1 MSHFIFTETNT
12 HEIQT
17 LEYQHMTICSK
28 SVGWAL
34 LCMAGGIYFS
44 PAAAAATINKVEFL
58 KSAQADICTG
68 TVTDASGEPLIGA
81 SVVVKDTKVGAV
93 TDIDGQFS
101 MPEVRRGDVLV
112 ISYLGFEPT
121 EVTWN
126 GQPLN
131 IVMTSDAQSLD
142 ELVVVGY
149 GVQKKSSMT
158 AAVATVSQKEIQKQ
172 VTSNVATALQ
182 GRAPG
187 VEVLQNGGEAGG
199 DVSILVRGAGSFGST
214 EPLYIIDGAV
224 SNNGINSLNP
234 HDIASIEIL
243 KDGSAAAIYGSRAA
257 NGVVLVTT
265 KNGQSGRTTVEVNG
279 SWSYQTPSKKL
290 DFMNASQWR
299 QFANMVADNSSAYD
313 RATENVNPSNPDYSQ
328 DWQDLYYR
336 NAAMWN
342 LSAGVSGGGE
352 KSTFSSS
359 IGYTKQD
366 GIIIQSD
373 YEKYNARINGT
384 YKTGRFAIA
393 ESLSLAHT
401 SKRAAPTTRYIEIP
415 TIPVYDSQGRYL
427 STPKELGYST
437 TNSDITNPLA
447 EIYAKDNYTRKT
459 DITGSLGITVD
470 IWGGIKYKINLAGS
484 YLNTHGYTH
493 TPEYASYWTADGL
506 ADSRFSQPYTSLSES
521 RGESFNYT
529 IDNLLT
535 YNGTFGGHSFDAL
548 LGTSWMREYYRTMS
562 ISSGVNNLGSA
573 SVTTYNGEGI
583 IGSEEL
589 NSALLS
595 FFARI
600 NYNYLNRY
608 LLSLSIR
615 SDESS
620 KFAKGHRT
628 GYFPSVS
635 AGWNVHEEPF
645 FHVSWISKLKLR
657 GSYGEMGANFIDP
670 YSFISL
676 AYGPVPAI
684 LGDKRQY
691 GYVTRLA
698 QTDLTWEKAISSNF
712 GIELGLFD
720 NALTFTAEYFYRR
733 NNDLLAPLEA
743 LPSSGQT
750 VVINNGT
757 STYYNTASV
766 ENKGF
771 EFTLGYRNDWH
782 DWHLD
787 VQGNI
792 SFLRNKVLKLGE
804 GVQPIR
810 GDLMSTK
817 FNDRPTITKVGL
829 PIGSFWGYKIAGV
842 DDNGNFLFENS
853 AGKAIAAKDATEDDK
868 RVIGNPTPDFT
879 YGMNINLGYKNWD
892 LTAFFQGS
900 QGNDI
905 FAAAKY
911 MYYFCYDNNCLADA
925 LNSWTA
931 DAKSTRLPIAK
942 TDNYGG
948 VNSLPSSFY
957 VEDGSYLRL
966 KNLQLGYTFDQKQLK
981 GIAFVQSA
989 RVYVGVQNLFT
1000 ITNYSLYDP
1009 EVSSNTL
1016 FNRGVDGLD
1025 KVSPTINSRTYNIG
1039 FNVTF

>member
-1 MSHFIFTETNT
+1 M
-12 HEIQT
+12 
-17 LEYQHMTICSK
+17 
-28 SVGWAL
+28 
-34 LCMAGGIYFS
+34 
-44 PAAAAATINKVEFL
+44 
-58 KSAQADICTG
+58 QADRTATCTG
-68 TVTDASGEPLIGA
+68 VVKDPSGEVLIGA
-81 SVVVKDTKVGAV
+81 TITVKGTKKAAV
-93 TDIDGQFS
+93 TDIDGKFS
-101 MPEVRRGDVLV
+101 LSGINKGDVLV
-112 ISYLGFEPT
+112 VSYLGFDPT
-121 EVTWN
+121 EVKWN

-131 IVMTSDAQSLD
+131 ITLKSDAQD
-142 ELVVVGY
+142 IEEVVVVGY

-158 AAVATVSQKEIQKQ
+158 AAVATVSQKELQKQ

-187 VEVLQNGGEAGG
+187 VEVLQNGAEAGG

-214 EPLYIIDGAV
+214 EPLYIVDGAV

-234 HDIASIEIL
+234 NDIASIEIL

-299 QFANMVADNSSAYD
+299 SFANMVADNSSAYD
-313 RATENVNPSNPDYSQ
+313 RAAENVNPSNPDYSQ
-328 DWQDLYYR
+328 DWQDIYYR
-336 NAAMWN
+336 NASMWN
-342 LSAGVSGGGE
+342 LSAGISGGGE
-352 KSTFSSS
+352 HSTFSTS
-359 IGYTKQD
+359 IGYTKQE
-366 GIIIQSD
+366 GIVIQSD

-384 YKTGRFAIA
+384 YKKGRFSIN

-401 SKRAAPTTRYIEIP
+401 NKKAMPTVRYIEIP
-415 TIPVYDSQGRYL
+415 TVPVYDAYGRYI

-447 EIYAKDNYTRKT
+447 EMYAKNSYTKKT
-459 DITGSLGITVD
+459 DITGSLGVTVD
-470 IWGGIKYKINLAGS
+470 IWNGIKYKLNLAGS

-493 TPEYASYWTADGL
+493 IPQYASYWSEDGS

-521 RGESFNYT
+521 RGENFNYT

-535 YNGTFGGHSFDAL
+535 YNGSFGGHNFDVL
-548 LGTSWMREYYRTMS
+548 LGTSWMREFYRTMS
-562 ISSGVNNLGSA
+562 ISSGVNDLGA
-573 SVTTYNGEGI
+573 PSVTTYNGDGTV
-583 IGSEEL
+583 GSEEL

-595 FFARI
+595 FFARL

-608 LLSLSIR
+608 LLSVSIR

-620 KFAKGHRT
+620 KFAKGHRV

-635 AGWNVHEEPF
+635 VGWNMHEEPF
-645 FHVSWISKLKLR
+645 FKIPWISKLKLR

-676 AYGPVPAI
+676 AYGPVATI

-698 QTDLTWEKAISSNF
+698 QSDLTWEKAISSNF
-712 GIELGLFD
+712 GIELGFLN

-733 NNDLLAPLEA
+733 NNDLLAPLES

-750 VVINNGT
+750 IVINKGT

-766 ENKGF
+766 ANKGF
-771 EFTLGYRNDWH
+771 EFTIGYRKNWNDWS
-782 DWHLD
+782 LD

-792 SFLRNKVLKLGE
+792 SFLRNNVVKLGE

-810 GDLMSTK
+810 GSLMSSK
-817 FNDRPTITKVGL
+817 FNDRPTITKEGL
-829 PIGSFWGYKIAGV
+829 PIGSFWGYQVVGV
-842 DDNGNFLFENS
+842 DDNGDFLFES
-853 AGKAIAAKDATEDDK
+853 ADGKAIAAKDATEDDK

-879 YGMNINLGYKNWD
+879 YGLNINVGYKNWD

-911 MYYFCYDNNCLADA
+911 MYYFCYDNNCLTDA
-925 LNSWTA
+925 LNSWTTENR
-931 DAKSTRLPIAK
+931 SNRLPIAK

-948 VNSLPSSFY
+948 VNSLPSTFY
-957 VEDGSYLRL
+957 IEDGSYLRL
-966 KNLQLGYTFDQKQLK
+966 KNLQIGYTFDQKLLK
-981 GIAFVQSA
+981 KVGFIQSA
-989 RVYVGVQNLFT
+989 RIYAGVQNLFT

-1016 FNRGVDGLD
+1016 FDRGVDGLEAI
-1025 KVSPTINSRTYNIG
+1025 SPSINSRTYNIG
-1039 FNVTF
+1039 FNITF

>member
-1 MSHFIFTETNT
+1 MATN
-12 HEIQT
+12 
-17 LEYQHMTICSK
+17 
-28 SVGWAL
+28 
-34 LCMAGGIYFS
+34 
-44 PAAAAATINKVEFL
+44 L
-58 KSAQADICTG
+58 KSISLVLLSIGGGVGFCPNPATAGTATNQAISMQAEHTAACTG
-68 TVTDASGEPLIGA
+68 VVKDPSGEALIGA
-81 SVVVKDTKVGAV
+81 SITVKGTKNATV
-93 TDIDGQFS
+93 TDIDGKFTLS
-101 MPEVRRGDVLV
+101 GINKGDVLV
-112 ISYLGFEPT
+112 ITYLGFDPT
-121 EVTWN
+121 EVKWN

-131 IVMTSDAQSLD
+131 ITLKSDAQDL
-142 ELVVVGY
+142 EEVVVVGY

-158 AAVATVSQKEIQKQ
+158 AAVATVSQKELQKQ

-187 VEVLQNGGEAGG
+187 VEVLQNGAEAGG

-214 EPLYIIDGAV
+214 EPLYIVDGAV

-234 HDIASIEIL
+234 NDIASIEIL

-299 QFANMVADNSSAYD
+299 SFANMVADNSSAYD
-313 RATENVNPSNPDYSQ
+313 RAAENVNPSNPDYSQ
-328 DWQDLYYR
+328 DWQDIYYR
-336 NAAMWN
+336 NASMWN
-342 LSAGVSGGGE
+342 LSAGISGGGE
-352 KSTFSSS
+352 HSTFSTS
-359 IGYTKQD
+359 IGYTKQE
-366 GIIIQSD
+366 GIVIQSD

-384 YKTGRFAIA
+384 YKKGRFSIN

-401 SKRAAPTTRYIEIP
+401 NKKAMPTVRYIEIP
-415 TIPVYDSQGRYL
+415 TIPVYDAYGRYI

-447 EIYAKDNYTRKT
+447 EMYAKNSYTKKT
-459 DITGSLGITVD
+459 DITGSLGVTVD
-470 IWGGIKYKINLAGS
+470 IWNGIKYKLNLAGS

-493 TPEYASYWTADGL
+493 IPQYASYWSEDGS

-521 RGESFNYT
+521 RGENFNYT

-535 YNGTFGGHSFDAL
+535 YNGSFGGHNFDVL
-548 LGTSWMREYYRTMS
+548 LGTSWMREFYRTMS
-562 ISSGVNNLGSA
+562 ISSGVNDLGA
-573 SVTTYNGEGI
+573 PSVTTYNGDGTV
-583 IGSEEL
+583 GSEEL

-595 FFARI
+595 FFARL

-608 LLSLSIR
+608 LLSVSIR

-620 KFAKGHRT
+620 KFAKGHRV

-635 AGWNVHEEPF
+635 AGWNVHEESF
-645 FHVSWISKLKLR
+645 FKIPWISKLKLR

-676 AYGPVPAI
+676 AYGPVATI

-698 QTDLTWEKAISSNF
+698 QNDLTWEKAISSNF
-712 GIELGLFD
+712 GIELGFLN

-733 NNDLLAPLEA
+733 NNDLLAPLES

-750 VVINNGT
+750 IVINKGT

-766 ENKGF
+766 ANKGF
-771 EFTLGYRNDWH
+771 EFTIGYRKNWNDWS
-782 DWHLD
+782 LD

-792 SFLRNKVLKLGE
+792 SFLRNNVVKLGE

-810 GDLMSTK
+810 GSLMSSK
-817 FNDRPTITKVGL
+817 FNDRPTITKEGL
-829 PIGSFWGYKIAGV
+829 PIGSFWGYQVVGV
-842 DDNGNFLFENS
+842 DDNGDFLFES
-853 AGKAIAAKDATEDDK
+853 ADGKAIAAKDATEDDK

-879 YGMNINLGYKNWD
+879 YGLNINVGYKNWD

-911 MYYFCYDNNCLADA
+911 MYYFCYDNNCLTDA
-925 LNSWTA
+925 LNSWTTENR
-931 DAKSTRLPIAK
+931 SNRLPIAK

-948 VNSLPSSFY
+948 VNSLPSTFY
-957 VEDGSYLRL
+957 IEDGSYLRL
-966 KNLQLGYTFDQKQLK
+966 KNLQIGYTFDQKLLK
-981 GIAFVQSA
+981 KVGFIQSA
-989 RVYVGVQNLFT
+989 RIYAGIQNLFT

-1016 FNRGVDGLD
+1016 FDRGVDGLEAI
-1025 KVSPTINSRTYNIG
+1025 SPSINSRTYNIG
-1039 FNVTF
+1039 FNITF

>member
-1 MSHFIFTETNT
+1 MAANLKISLVLLSMGVFVLASATARTAANT
-12 HEIQT
+12 AVCMQVEQT
-17 LEYQHMTICSK
+17 A
-28 SVGWAL
+28 V
-34 LCMAGGIYFS
+34 
-44 PAAAAATINKVEFL
+44 
-58 KSAQADICTG
+58 CTG
-68 TVTDASGEPLIGA
+68 TVKEQSGEPLIGA
-81 SVVVKDTKVGAV
+81 SIMVKGTRNGTV
-93 TDIDGQFS
+93 TDLDGNFS
-101 MPEVRRGDVLV
+101 LSGVHKGDVLV
-112 ISYLGFEPT
+112 ITYLGFEPV
-121 EVTWN
+121 EMRWN

-131 IVMTSDAQSLD
+131 VTMKSDTQSLD

-234 HDIASIEIL
+234 NDIASIEIL

-265 KNGQSGRTTVEVNG
+265 KNGQSGRTMVELNG

-299 QFANMVADNSSAYD
+299 GFANMVADNSSAYD
-313 RATENVNPSNPDYSQ
+313 RAAENVNPTNPDYSQ
-328 DWQDLYYR
+328 DWQDIYYR
-336 NAAMWN
+336 NALMWN
-342 LSAGVSGGGE
+342 LSAAVSGGGE
-352 KSTFSSS
+352 HSTFSTSV
-359 IGYTKQD
+359 GYTKQA
-366 GIIIQSD
+366 GIVIQSD
-373 YEKYNARINGT
+373 YEKYNARVNGT
-384 YKTGRFAIA
+384 YKKGRFTIN

-401 SKRAAPTTRYIEIP
+401 SKRGMPTTRYIEIP
-415 TIPVYDSQGRYL
+415 TIPVYDAYGRYV

-447 EIYAKDNYTRKT
+447 GFYAKDSYTKKT
-459 DITGSLGITVD
+459 DITGSIGITVD
-470 IWGGIKYKINLAGS
+470 IWNGIKYKLNLAGS
-484 YLNTHGYTH
+484 YLNTHGYTQVSQ
-493 TPEYASYWTADGL
+493 YASYWNADGS
-506 ADSRFSQPYTSLSES
+506 ADSRFSQPYTSLDES
-521 RGESFNYT
+521 RGENFNYT

-535 YNGTFGGHSFDAL
+535 YNGSFDGHNFDVL

-562 ISSGVNNLGSA
+562 ISSGVNDLGA
-573 SVTTYNGEGI
+573 PSVTTYNGEGT
-583 IGSEEL
+583 IGSNEL

-595 FFARI
+595 FFARL

-608 LLSLSIR
+608 LLSVSIR

-628 GYFPSVS
+628 GYFPSFS
-635 AGWNVHEEPF
+635 AGWNVHEESF
-645 FHVSWISKLKLR
+645 FRVPWISKLKLR

-676 AYGPVPAI
+676 AYGPVPTI
-684 LGDKRQY
+684 LGDKRQF

-698 QTDLTWEKAISSNF
+698 QSDLTWEKAISSNF
-712 GIELGLFD
+712 GIELGFLD

-733 NNDLLAPLEA
+733 NNDLLAPLES

-750 VVINNGT
+750 IVINKGT

-766 ENKGF
+766 ENKGL
-771 EFTLGYRNDWH
+771 EFTLGYRRNWKDWS
-782 DWHLD
+782 LD

-792 SFLRNKVLKLGE
+792 SFIRNKVVKLGE

-810 GDLMSTK
+810 GELMSGK
-817 FNDRPTITKVGL
+817 FNDRPTITKEGL
-829 PIGSFWGYKIAGV
+829 PIGSFWGYKVVGV
-842 DDNGNFLFENS
+842 DDNGNFLFES
-853 AGKAIAAKDATEDDK
+853 ADGKAVAAKDVTENDK

-879 YGMNINLGYKNWD
+879 YGLNINVGYKNWD
-892 LTAFFQGS
+892 LAGFFQGS

-911 MYYFCYDNNCLADA
+911 MYYFCYDNNCLTDA

-931 DAKSTRLPIAK
+931 DNPSNRLPIAK

-948 VNSLPSSFY
+948 VNSLPSTFY

-966 KNLQLGYTFDQKQLK
+966 KNLQIGYTFDKKMLK
-981 GIAFVQSA
+981 KVGFIQSA
-989 RVYVGVQNLFT
+989 RIYAGVQNLFT

-1016 FNRGVDGLD
+1016 FNRGVDGLGEI
-1025 KVSPTINSRTYNIG
+1025 SPSINSRTYNLG
-1039 FNVTF
+1039 FNITF

>member
-1 MSHFIFTETNT
+1 M
-12 HEIQT
+12 
-17 LEYQHMTICSK
+17 
-28 SVGWAL
+28 
-34 LCMAGGIYFS
+34 
-44 PAAAAATINKVEFL
+44 
-58 KSAQADICTG
+58 QADRTATCTG
-68 TVTDASGEPLIGA
+68 VVKDPSGEVLIGA
-81 SVVVKDTKVGAV
+81 TITVKGSKNATV
-93 TDIDGQFS
+93 TDIDGKFS
-101 MPEVRRGDVLV
+101 LSGINKGDVLV
-112 ISYLGFEPT
+112 VSYLGFDPT
-121 EVTWN
+121 EVKWN

-131 IVMTSDAQSLD
+131 ITLKSDAQD
-142 ELVVVGY
+142 IEEVVVVGY

-158 AAVATVSQKEIQKQ
+158 AAVATVSQKELQKQ

-187 VEVLQNGGEAGG
+187 VEVLQNGAEAGG

-214 EPLYIIDGAV
+214 EPLYIVDGAV

-234 HDIASIEIL
+234 NDIASIEIL

-299 QFANMVADNSSAYD
+299 NFANMVADNSSAYD
-313 RATENVNPSNPDYSQ
+313 RAAENVTPSNPDYSQ
-328 DWQDLYYR
+328 DWQDIYYR
-336 NAAMWN
+336 NASMWN
-342 LSAGVSGGGE
+342 LSAGISGGGE
-352 KSTFSSS
+352 HSTFSTS
-359 IGYTKQD
+359 IGYTKQE
-366 GIIIQSD
+366 GIVIQSD

-384 YKTGRFAIA
+384 YKKGRFSIN

-401 SKRAAPTTRYIEIP
+401 NKKAMPTVRYIEIP
-415 TIPVYDSQGRYL
+415 TIPVYDAYGRYI
-427 STPKELGYST
+427 STPKELGYSS

-447 EIYAKDNYTRKT
+447 EMYAKNSYTKKT
-459 DITGSLGITVD
+459 DITGSLGVTVD
-470 IWGGIKYKINLAGS
+470 IWNGIKYKLNLAGS

-493 TPEYASYWTADGL
+493 IPQYASYWSEDGS

-521 RGESFNYT
+521 RGENFNYT

-535 YNGTFGGHSFDAL
+535 YNGSFGGHNFDVL
-548 LGTSWMREYYRTMS
+548 LGTSWMREFYRTMS
-562 ISSGVNNLGSA
+562 ISSGVNDLGA
-573 SVTTYNGEGI
+573 PSVTTYNGDGTV
-583 IGSEEL
+583 GSEEL

-595 FFARI
+595 FFARL

-608 LLSLSIR
+608 LLSVSIR

-620 KFAKGHRT
+620 KFAKGHRV

-635 AGWNVHEEPF
+635 AGWNVHEESF
-645 FHVSWISKLKLR
+645 FKIPWISKLKLR

-676 AYGPVPAI
+676 AYGPVATI

-698 QTDLTWEKAISSNF
+698 QSDLTWEKAISSNF
-712 GIELGLFD
+712 GIELGFLN

-733 NNDLLAPLEA
+733 NNDLLAPLES

-750 VVINNGT
+750 IVINKGT

-766 ENKGF
+766 ANKGF
-771 EFTLGYRNDWH
+771 EFTIGYRKNWNDWS
-782 DWHLD
+782 LD

-792 SFLRNKVLKLGE
+792 SFLRNNVVKLGE

-810 GDLMSTK
+810 GSLMSSK
-817 FNDRPTITKVGL
+817 FNDRPTITKEGL
-829 PIGSFWGYKIAGV
+829 PIGSFWGYQVVGV
-842 DDNGNFLFENS
+842 DDNGDFLFES
-853 AGKAIAAKDATEDDK
+853 ADGKAIAAKDATEDDK

-879 YGMNINLGYKNWD
+879 YGLNINVGYKNWD

-911 MYYFCYDNNCLADA
+911 MYYFCYDNNCLTDA
-925 LNSWTA
+925 LNSWTTENR
-931 DAKSTRLPIAK
+931 SNRLPIAK

-948 VNSLPSSFY
+948 VNSLPSTFY
-957 VEDGSYLRL
+957 IEDGSYLRL
-966 KNLQLGYTFDQKQLK
+966 KNLQIGYTFDQKLLK
-981 GIAFVQSA
+981 KVGFIQSA
-989 RVYVGVQNLFT
+989 RIYAGVQNLFT

-1016 FNRGVDGLD
+1016 FDRGVDGLEAI
-1025 KVSPTINSRTYNIG
+1025 SPSINSRTYNIG
-1039 FNVTF
+1039 FNITF

>member
-1 MSHFIFTETNT
+1 MATN
-12 HEIQT
+12 
-17 LEYQHMTICSK
+17 
-28 SVGWAL
+28 
-34 LCMAGGIYFS
+34 
-44 PAAAAATINKVEFL
+44 L
-58 KSAQADICTG
+58 KSISLVLLSIGGGSLYANSATAGTATNQAISMQADRTATCTG
-68 TVTDASGEPLIGA
+68 VVKDPSGEVLIGA
-81 SVVVKDTKVGAV
+81 TITVKGSKNATV
-93 TDIDGQFS
+93 TDIDGKFS
-101 MPEVRRGDVLV
+101 LSGINKGDVLV
-112 ISYLGFEPT
+112 VSYLGFDPT
-121 EVTWN
+121 EVKWN

-131 IVMTSDAQSLD
+131 ITLKSDAQD
-142 ELVVVGY
+142 IEEVVVVGY

-158 AAVATVSQKEIQKQ
+158 AAVATVSQKELQKQ

-187 VEVLQNGGEAGG
+187 VEVLQNGAEAGG

-214 EPLYIIDGAV
+214 EPLYIVDGAV

-234 HDIASIEIL
+234 NDIASIEIL

-299 QFANMVADNSSAYD
+299 NFANMVADNSSAYD
-313 RATENVNPSNPDYSQ
+313 RAAENVTPSNPDYSQ
-328 DWQDLYYR
+328 DWQDIYYR
-336 NAAMWN
+336 NASMWN
-342 LSAGVSGGGE
+342 LSAGISGGGE
-352 KSTFSSS
+352 HSTFSTS
-359 IGYTKQD
+359 IGYTKQE
-366 GIIIQSD
+366 GIVIQSD

-384 YKTGRFAIA
+384 YKKGRFSIN

-401 SKRAAPTTRYIEIP
+401 NKKAMPTVRYIEIP
-415 TIPVYDSQGRYL
+415 TIPVYDAYGRYI
-427 STPKELGYST
+427 STPKELGYSS

-447 EIYAKDNYTRKT
+447 EMYAKNSYTKKT
-459 DITGSLGITVD
+459 DITGSLGVTVD
-470 IWGGIKYKINLAGS
+470 IWNGIKYKLNLAGS

-493 TPEYASYWTADGL
+493 IPQYASYWSEDGS

-521 RGESFNYT
+521 RGENFNYT

-535 YNGTFGGHSFDAL
+535 YNGSFGGHNFDVL
-548 LGTSWMREYYRTMS
+548 LGTSWMREFYRTMS
-562 ISSGVNNLGSA
+562 ISSGVNDLGA
-573 SVTTYNGEGI
+573 PSVTTYNGDGTV
-583 IGSEEL
+583 GSEEL

-595 FFARI
+595 FFARL
-600 NYNYLNRY
+600 NYNYLNHY
-608 LLSLSIR
+608 LLSVSIR

-620 KFAKGHRT
+620 KFAKGHRV

-635 AGWNVHEEPF
+635 AGWNVHEESF
-645 FHVSWISKLKLR
+645 FKIPWISKLKLR

-676 AYGPVPAI
+676 AYGPVATI

-698 QTDLTWEKAISSNF
+698 QSDLTWEKAISSNF
-712 GIELGLFD
+712 GIELGFLN

-733 NNDLLAPLEA
+733 NNDLLAPLES

-750 VVINNGT
+750 IVINKGT

-766 ENKGF
+766 ANKGF
-771 EFTLGYRNDWH
+771 EFTIGYRKNWNDWS
-782 DWHLD
+782 LD

-792 SFLRNKVLKLGE
+792 SFLRNNVVKLGE

-810 GDLMSTK
+810 GSLMSSK
-817 FNDRPTITKVGL
+817 FNDRPTITKEGL
-829 PIGSFWGYKIAGV
+829 PIGSFWGYQVVGV
-842 DDNGNFLFENS
+842 DDNGDFLFES
-853 AGKAIAAKDATEDDK
+853 ADGKAIAAKDATEDDK

-879 YGMNINLGYKNWD
+879 YGLNINVGYKNWD

-911 MYYFCYDNNCLADA
+911 MYYFCYDNNCLTDA
-925 LNSWTA
+925 LNSWTTENR
-931 DAKSTRLPIAK
+931 SNRLPIAK

-948 VNSLPSSFY
+948 VNSLPSTFY
-957 VEDGSYLRL
+957 IEDGSYLRL
-966 KNLQLGYTFDQKQLK
+966 KNLQIGYTFDQKLLK
-981 GIAFVQSA
+981 KVGFIQSA
-989 RVYVGVQNLFT
+989 RIYAGVQNLFT

-1016 FNRGVDGLD
+1016 FDRGVDGLEAI
-1025 KVSPTINSRTYNIG
+1025 SPSINSRTYNIG
-1039 FNVTF
+1039 FNITF

>member
-1 MSHFIFTETNT
+1 M
-12 HEIQT
+12 
-17 LEYQHMTICSK
+17 
-28 SVGWAL
+28 
-34 LCMAGGIYFS
+34 
-44 PAAAAATINKVEFL
+44 
-58 KSAQADICTG
+58 QADRTATCTG
-68 TVTDASGEPLIGA
+68 VVKDPSGEVLIGA
-81 SVVVKDTKVGAV
+81 TITVKGTKNAAV
-93 TDIDGQFS
+93 TDIDGKFS
-101 MPEVRRGDVLV
+101 LSGINKGDVLV
-112 ISYLGFEPT
+112 VSYLGFDPT
-121 EVTWN
+121 EVKWN

-131 IVMTSDAQSLD
+131 ITLKSDAQD
-142 ELVVVGY
+142 IEEVVVVGY

-158 AAVATVSQKEIQKQ
+158 AAVATVSQKELQKQ

-187 VEVLQNGGEAGG
+187 VEVLQNGAEAGG

-214 EPLYIIDGAV
+214 EPLYIVDGAV

-234 HDIASIEIL
+234 NDIASIEIL

-299 QFANMVADNSSAYD
+299 SFANMVADNSSAYD
-313 RATENVNPSNPDYSQ
+313 RAAENVNPSNPDYSQ
-328 DWQDLYYR
+328 DWQDIYYR
-336 NAAMWN
+336 NASMWN
-342 LSAGVSGGGE
+342 LSAGISGGGE
-352 KSTFSSS
+352 HSTFSTS
-359 IGYTKQD
+359 IGYAKQE
-366 GIIIQSD
+366 GIVIQSD

-384 YKTGRFAIA
+384 YKKGRFSIN

-401 SKRAAPTTRYIEIP
+401 NKKAMPTVRYIEIP
-415 TIPVYDSQGRYL
+415 TVPVYDAYGRYI

-447 EIYAKDNYTRKT
+447 EMYAKNSYTKKT
-459 DITGSLGITVD
+459 DITGSLGVTVD
-470 IWGGIKYKINLAGS
+470 IWNGIKYKLNLAGS

-493 TPEYASYWTADGL
+493 IPQYASYWSEDGS

-521 RGESFNYT
+521 RGENFNYT

-535 YNGTFGGHSFDAL
+535 YNGSFGGHNFDVL
-548 LGTSWMREYYRTMS
+548 LGTSWMREFYRTMS
-562 ISSGVNNLGSA
+562 ISSGVNDLGA
-573 SVTTYNGEGI
+573 PSVTTYNGDGTV
-583 IGSEEL
+583 GSEEL

-595 FFARI
+595 FFARL

-608 LLSLSIR
+608 LLSVSIR

-620 KFAKGHRT
+620 KFAKGHRV

-635 AGWNVHEEPF
+635 AGWNMHEEPF
-645 FHVSWISKLKLR
+645 FKIPWISKLKLR

-676 AYGPVPAI
+676 AYGPVATI

-698 QTDLTWEKAISSNF
+698 QSDLTWEKAISSNF
-712 GIELGLFD
+712 GIELGFLN

-733 NNDLLAPLEA
+733 NNDLLAPLES

-750 VVINNGT
+750 IVINKGT

-766 ENKGF
+766 ANKGF
-771 EFTLGYRNDWH
+771 EFTIGYRKNWNDWS
-782 DWHLD
+782 LD

-792 SFLRNKVLKLGE
+792 SFLRNNVVKLGE

-810 GDLMSTK
+810 GSLMSSK
-817 FNDRPTITKVGL
+817 FNDRPTITKEGL
-829 PIGSFWGYKIAGV
+829 PIGSFWGYQVVGV
-842 DDNGNFLFENS
+842 DDNGDFLFES
-853 AGKAIAAKDATEDDK
+853 ADGKAIAAKDATEDDK

-879 YGMNINLGYKNWD
+879 YGLNINVGYKNWD

-911 MYYFCYDNNCLADA
+911 MYYFCYDNNCLTDA
-925 LNSWTA
+925 LNSWTTENR
-931 DAKSTRLPIAK
+931 SNRLPIAK

-948 VNSLPSSFY
+948 VNSLPSTFY
-957 VEDGSYLRL
+957 IEDGSYLRL
-966 KNLQLGYTFDQKQLK
+966 KNLQIGYTFDQKLLK
-981 GIAFVQSA
+981 KVGFIQSA
-989 RVYVGVQNLFT
+989 RIYAGVQNLFT

-1016 FNRGVDGLD
+1016 FDRGVDGLEAI
-1025 KVSPTINSRTYNIG
+1025 SPSINSRTYNIG
-1039 FNVTF
+1039 FNITF

>member
-1 MSHFIFTETNT
+1 MQAEHT
-12 HEIQT
+12 
-17 LEYQHMTICSK
+17 
-28 SVGWAL
+28 
-34 LCMAGGIYFS
+34 
-44 PAAAAATINKVEFL
+44 AA
-58 KSAQADICTG
+58 CTG
-68 TVTDASGEPLIGA
+68 VVKDPSGEALIGA
-81 SVVVKDTKVGAV
+81 SITVKGTKNATV
-93 TDIDGQFS
+93 TDIDGKFTLS
-101 MPEVRRGDVLV
+101 GINKGDVLV
-112 ISYLGFEPT
+112 ITYLGFDPT
-121 EVTWN
+121 EVKWN

-131 IVMTSDAQSLD
+131 ITLKSDAQDL
-142 ELVVVGY
+142 EEVVVVGY

-158 AAVATVSQKEIQKQ
+158 AAVATVSQKELQKQ

-187 VEVLQNGGEAGG
+187 VEVLQNGAEAGG

-214 EPLYIIDGAV
+214 EPLYIVDGAV

-234 HDIASIEIL
+234 NDIASIEIL
-243 KDGSAAAIYGSRAA
+243 KDGSAAAIYGSCAA

-299 QFANMVADNSSAYD
+299 SFANMVADNSSAYD
-313 RATENVNPSNPDYSQ
+313 RAAENVNPSNPDYSQ
-328 DWQDLYYR
+328 DWQDIYYR
-336 NAAMWN
+336 NASMWN
-342 LSAGVSGGGE
+342 LSAGISGGGE
-352 KSTFSSS
+352 HSTFSTS
-359 IGYTKQD
+359 IGYTKQE
-366 GIIIQSD
+366 GIVIQSD

-384 YKTGRFAIA
+384 YKKGRFSIN

-401 SKRAAPTTRYIEIP
+401 NKKAMPTVRYIEIP
-415 TIPVYDSQGRYL
+415 TIPVYDAYGRYI

-447 EIYAKDNYTRKT
+447 EMYAKNSYTKKT
-459 DITGSLGITVD
+459 DITGSLGVTVD
-470 IWGGIKYKINLAGS
+470 IWNGIKYKLNLAGS

-493 TPEYASYWTADGL
+493 IPQYASYWSEDGS

-521 RGESFNYT
+521 RGENFNYT

-535 YNGTFGGHSFDAL
+535 YNGSFGGHNFDVL
-548 LGTSWMREYYRTMS
+548 LGTSWMREFYRTMS
-562 ISSGVNNLGSA
+562 ISSGVNDLGA
-573 SVTTYNGEGI
+573 PSVTTYNGDGTV
-583 IGSEEL
+583 GSEEL

-595 FFARI
+595 FFARL

-608 LLSLSIR
+608 LLSVSIR

-620 KFAKGHRT
+620 KFAKGHRV

-635 AGWNVHEEPF
+635 AGWNVHEESF
-645 FHVSWISKLKLR
+645 FKIPWISKLKLR

-676 AYGPVPAI
+676 AYGPVATI

-698 QTDLTWEKAISSNF
+698 QNDLTWEKAISSNF
-712 GIELGLFD
+712 GIELGFLN

-733 NNDLLAPLEA
+733 NNDLLAPLES

-750 VVINNGT
+750 IVINKGT

-766 ENKGF
+766 ANKGF
-771 EFTLGYRNDWH
+771 EFTIGYRKNWNDWS
-782 DWHLD
+782 LD

-792 SFLRNKVLKLGE
+792 SFLRNNVVKLGE

-810 GDLMSTK
+810 GSLMSSK
-817 FNDRPTITKVGL
+817 FNDRPTITKEGL
-829 PIGSFWGYKIAGV
+829 PIGSFWGYQVVGV
-842 DDNGNFLFENS
+842 DDNGDFLFES
-853 AGKAIAAKDATEDDK
+853 ADGKAIAAKDATEDDK

-879 YGMNINLGYKNWD
+879 YGLNINVGYKNWD

-911 MYYFCYDNNCLADA
+911 MYYFCYDNNCLTDA
-925 LNSWTA
+925 LNSWTTENR
-931 DAKSTRLPIAK
+931 SNRLPIAK

-948 VNSLPSSFY
+948 VNSLPSTFY
-957 VEDGSYLRL
+957 IEDGSYLRL
-966 KNLQLGYTFDQKQLK
+966 KNLQIGYTFDQKLLK
-981 GIAFVQSA
+981 KVGFIQSA
-989 RVYVGVQNLFT
+989 RIYAGVQNLFT

-1016 FNRGVDGLD
+1016 FDRGVDGLEAI
-1025 KVSPTINSRTYNIG
+1025 SPSINSRTYNIG
-1039 FNVTF
+1039 FNITF

>member
-1 MSHFIFTETNT
+1 M
-12 HEIQT
+12 
-17 LEYQHMTICSK
+17 
-28 SVGWAL
+28 
-34 LCMAGGIYFS
+34 
-44 PAAAAATINKVEFL
+44 
-58 KSAQADICTG
+58 QADRTATCTG
-68 TVTDASGEPLIGA
+68 VVKDPSGEVLIGA
-81 SVVVKDTKVGAV
+81 TITVKGSKNATV
-93 TDIDGQFS
+93 TDIDGKFS
-101 MPEVRRGDVLV
+101 LSGINKGDVLV
-112 ISYLGFEPT
+112 VSYLGFDPT
-121 EVTWN
+121 EVKWN

-131 IVMTSDAQSLD
+131 ITLKSDEQDL
-142 ELVVVGY
+142 EEVVVVGY

-158 AAVATVSQKEIQKQ
+158 AAVATVSQKELQKQ

-187 VEVLQNGGEAGG
+187 VEVLQNGAEAGG

-214 EPLYIIDGAV
+214 EPLYIVDGAV

-234 HDIASIEIL
+234 NDIASIEIL

-290 DFMNASQWR
+290 DFMNASLWR
-299 QFANMVADNSSAYD
+299 SFANMVADNSSAYD
-313 RATENVNPSNPDYSQ
+313 RAAENVNPSNPDYSQ
-328 DWQDLYYR
+328 DWQDIYYR
-336 NAAMWN
+336 NASMWN
-342 LSAGVSGGGE
+342 LSAGISGGGE
-352 KSTFSSS
+352 HSTFSTS
-359 IGYTKQD
+359 IGYTKQE
-366 GIIIQSD
+366 GIVIQSD

-384 YKTGRFAIA
+384 YKKGRFSIN

-401 SKRAAPTTRYIEIP
+401 NKKAMPTVRYIEIP
-415 TIPVYDSQGRYL
+415 TIPVYDAYGRYI

-447 EIYAKDNYTRKT
+447 EMYAKNSYTKKT
-459 DITGSLGITVD
+459 DITGSLGVTVD
-470 IWGGIKYKINLAGS
+470 IWNGIKYKLNLAGS

-493 TPEYASYWTADGL
+493 IPQYASYWSEDGS

-521 RGESFNYT
+521 RGENFNYT

-535 YNGTFGGHSFDAL
+535 YNGSFGGHNFDVL
-548 LGTSWMREYYRTMS
+548 LGTSWMREFYRTMS
-562 ISSGVNNLGSA
+562 ISSGVNDLGA
-573 SVTTYNGEGI
+573 PSVTTYNGDGTV
-583 IGSEEL
+583 GSEEL

-595 FFARI
+595 FFARLY
-600 NYNYLNRY
+600 YNYLNRY
-608 LLSLSIR
+608 LLSVSIR

-620 KFAKGHRT
+620 KFAKGHRV

-635 AGWNVHEEPF
+635 AGWNVHEESF
-645 FHVSWISKLKLR
+645 FKIPWISKLKLR

-676 AYGPVPAI
+676 AYGPVATI

-698 QTDLTWEKAISSNF
+698 QSDLTWEKAISSNF
-712 GIELGLFD
+712 GIELGFLN

-733 NNDLLAPLEA
+733 NNDLLAPLES

-750 VVINNGT
+750 IVINKGT

-766 ENKGF
+766 ANKGF
-771 EFTLGYRNDWH
+771 EFTIGYRKNWNDWS
-782 DWHLD
+782 LD

-792 SFLRNKVLKLGE
+792 SFLRNNVVKLGE

-810 GDLMSTK
+810 GSLMSSK
-817 FNDRPTITKVGL
+817 FNDRPTITKEGL
-829 PIGSFWGYKIAGV
+829 PIGSFWGYQVVGV
-842 DDNGNFLFENS
+842 DDNGDFLFES
-853 AGKAIAAKDATEDDK
+853 ADGKAIAAKDATEDDK

-879 YGMNINLGYKNWD
+879 YGLNINVGYKNWD

-911 MYYFCYDNNCLADA
+911 MYYFCYDNNCLTDA
-925 LNSWTA
+925 LNSWTTENR
-931 DAKSTRLPIAK
+931 SNRLPIAK

-948 VNSLPSSFY
+948 VNSLPSTFY
-957 VEDGSYLRL
+957 IEDGSYLRL
-966 KNLQLGYTFDQKQLK
+966 KNLQIGYTFDQKLLK
-981 GIAFVQSA
+981 KVGFIQSA
-989 RVYVGVQNLFT
+989 RIYAGVQNLFT

-1016 FNRGVDGLD
+1016 FDRGVDGLEAI
-1025 KVSPTINSRTYNIG
+1025 SPSINSRTYNIG
-1039 FNVTF
+1039 FNITF

>member
-1 MSHFIFTETNT
+1 MATN
-12 HEIQT
+12 
-17 LEYQHMTICSK
+17 
-28 SVGWAL
+28 
-34 LCMAGGIYFS
+34 
-44 PAAAAATINKVEFL
+44 L
-58 KSAQADICTG
+58 KSISLVLLSIGGGSLYANSATAGTATNQAISMQADRTATCTG
-68 TVTDASGEPLIGA
+68 VVKDPSGEVLIGA
-81 SVVVKDTKVGAV
+81 TITVKGSKNATV
-93 TDIDGQFS
+93 TDIDGKFS
-101 MPEVRRGDVLV
+101 LSGINKGDVLV
-112 ISYLGFEPT
+112 VSYLGFDPT
-121 EVTWN
+121 EVKWN

-131 IVMTSDAQSLD
+131 ITLKSDAQD
-142 ELVVVGY
+142 IEEVVVVGY

-158 AAVATVSQKEIQKQ
+158 AAVATVSQKELQKQ

-187 VEVLQNGGEAGG
+187 VEVLQNGAEAGG

-214 EPLYIIDGAV
+214 EPLYIVDGAV

-234 HDIASIEIL
+234 NDIASIEIL

-299 QFANMVADNSSAYD
+299 NFANMVADNSSAYD
-313 RATENVNPSNPDYSQ
+313 RAAENVTPSNPDYSQ
-328 DWQDLYYR
+328 DWQDIYYR
-336 NAAMWN
+336 NASMWN
-342 LSAGVSGGGE
+342 LSAGISGGGE
-352 KSTFSSS
+352 HSTFSTS
-359 IGYTKQD
+359 IGYTKQE
-366 GIIIQSD
+366 GIVIQSD

-384 YKTGRFAIA
+384 YKKGRFSIN

-401 SKRAAPTTRYIEIP
+401 NKKAMPTVRYIEIP
-415 TIPVYDSQGRYL
+415 TIPVYDAYGRYI
-427 STPKELGYST
+427 STPKELGYSS

-447 EIYAKDNYTRKT
+447 EMYAKNSYTKKT
-459 DITGSLGITVD
+459 DITGSLGVTVD
-470 IWGGIKYKINLAGS
+470 IWNGIKYKLNLAGS

-493 TPEYASYWTADGL
+493 IPQYASYWSEDGS

-521 RGESFNYT
+521 RGENFNYT

-535 YNGTFGGHSFDAL
+535 YNGSFGGHNFDVL
-548 LGTSWMREYYRTMS
+548 LGTSWMREFYRTMS
-562 ISSGVNNLGSA
+562 ISSGVNDLGA
-573 SVTTYNGEGI
+573 PSVTTYNGDGTV
-583 IGSEEL
+583 GSEEL

-595 FFARI
+595 FFARL

-608 LLSLSIR
+608 LLSVSIR

-620 KFAKGHRT
+620 KFAKGHRV

-635 AGWNVHEEPF
+635 AGWNVHEESF
-645 FHVSWISKLKLR
+645 FKIPWISKLKLR

-676 AYGPVPAI
+676 AYGPVATI

-698 QTDLTWEKAISSNF
+698 QSDLTWEKAISSNF
-712 GIELGLFD
+712 GIELGFLN

-733 NNDLLAPLEA
+733 NNDLLAPLES

-750 VVINNGT
+750 IVINKGT

-766 ENKGF
+766 ANKGF
-771 EFTLGYRNDWH
+771 EFTIGYRKNWNDWS
-782 DWHLD
+782 LD

-792 SFLRNKVLKLGE
+792 SFLRNNVVKLGE

-810 GDLMSTK
+810 GSLMSSK
-817 FNDRPTITKVGL
+817 FNDRPTITKEGL
-829 PIGSFWGYKIAGV
+829 PIGSFWGYQVVGV
-842 DDNGNFLFENS
+842 DDNGDFLFES
-853 AGKAIAAKDATEDDK
+853 ADGKAIAAKDATEDDK

-879 YGMNINLGYKNWD
+879 YGLNINVGYKNWD

-911 MYYFCYDNNCLADA
+911 MYYFCYDNNCLTDA
-925 LNSWTA
+925 LNSWTTENR
-931 DAKSTRLPIAK
+931 SNRLPIAK

-948 VNSLPSSFY
+948 VNSLPSTFY
-957 VEDGSYLRL
+957 IEDGSYLRL
-966 KNLQLGYTFDQKQLK
+966 KNLQIGYTFDQKLLK
-981 GIAFVQSA
+981 KVGFIQSA
-989 RVYVGVQNLFT
+989 RIYAGVQNLFT

-1016 FNRGVDGLD
+1016 FDRGVDGLEAI
-1025 KVSPTINSRTYNIG
+1025 SPSINSRTYNIG
-1039 FNVTF
+1039 FNITF

>member
-1 MSHFIFTETNT
+1 MATNNF
-12 HEIQT
+12 
-17 LEYQHMTICSK
+17 K
-28 SVGWAL
+28 SISFAL
-34 LCMAGGIYFS
+34 LAIGGVLNPQMAG
-44 PAAAAATINKVEFL
+44 AATNQAVH
-58 KSAQADICTG
+58 AQAQQAGVCKGIVKDS
-68 TVTDASGEPLIGA
+68 AGEPLIGA
-81 SVVVKDTKVGAV
+81 SVVVKGSKMGTV
-93 TDIDGQFS
+93 TGIDGDFALNK
-101 MPEVRRGDVLV
+101 VNKGDVLV
-112 ISYLGFEPT
+112 ISYLGYNAV
-121 EVTWN
+121 EVKWN

-131 IVMTSDAQSLD
+131 VTMNSDAQALD

-158 AAVATVSQKEIQKQ
+158 ASVTTVSQKEIQKQ

-187 VEVLQNGGEAGG
+187 VEVLQKGGEAGG

-214 EPLYIIDGAV
+214 EPLYIVDGAV

-234 HDIASIEIL
+234 NDIASIEIL

-265 KNGQSGRTTVEVNG
+265 KNGQSGRTSVEING
-279 SWSYQTPSKKL
+279 SWSYQTPSKQL

-299 QFANMVADNSSAYD
+299 EFANTVADNSPAYD
-313 RATENVNPSNPDYSQ
+313 RAPENVNPSNPNYSQ

-336 NAAMWN
+336 NASMWN
-342 LSAGVSGGGE
+342 LSAAVSGGGE
-352 KSTFSSS
+352 NSTFSTS

-373 YEKYNARINGT
+373 YEKYNARVNGT
-384 YKTGRFAIA
+384 YKKGRFTIN
-393 ESLSLAHT
+393 ENLSLAHT
-401 SKRAAPTTRYIEIP
+401 SKVSPPSVRYIEIP
-415 TIPVYDSQGRYL
+415 TIPVYDAYGRYV

-437 TNSDITNPLA
+437 TNSEITNPLA
-447 EIYAKDNYTRKT
+447 QMYAQDSYTKKT
-459 DITGSLGITVD
+459 DLTGSLGVTVD
-470 IWGGIKYKINLAGS
+470 IFKGLKYKLNLAAS
-484 YLNTHGYTH
+484 YLNTHGYTQV
-493 TPEYASYWTADGL
+493 PEYASYWNEDGS
-506 ADSRFSQPYTSLSES
+506 ADSRFSQPYTSLNES
-521 RGESFNYT
+521 RGENFNYT

-535 YNGTFGGHSFDAL
+535 YNGKIGGHNFDVL
-548 LGTSWMREYYRTMS
+548 LGTSWMREFYRTMS
-562 ISSGVNNLGSA
+562 ISSGVHDLGA
-573 SVTTYNGEGI
+573 PTVTTYNGEGT
-583 IGSEEL
+583 IGSNEL

-595 FFARI
+595 FFGRI
-600 NYNYLNRY
+600 NYNYMDRY
-608 LLSLSIR
+608 LLSASIR

-628 GYFPSVS
+628 GYFPSFS

-645 FHVSWISKLKLR
+645 FKLPWVSKLKVR

-670 YSFISL
+670 YSFVSL
-676 AYGPVPAI
+676 AYGPVGTI
-684 LGDKRQY
+684 LGNKRQY
-691 GYVTRLA
+691 GYITRLA
-698 QTDLTWEKAISSNF
+698 QSDLSWEKAISSNF
-712 GIELGLFD
+712 GVELGFLN

-733 NNDLLAPLEA
+733 NNDLLAPLES

-750 VVINNGT
+750 IVINKGT

-771 EFTLGYRNDWH
+771 EFTLGYRKSWSDFT
-782 DWHLD
+782 LD

-792 SFLRNKVLKLGE
+792 SFLRNKVIKLGE

-810 GDLMSTK
+810 GELMSGK
-817 FNDRPTITKVGL
+817 FNDRPTITKEGL
-829 PIGSFWGYKIAGV
+829 PIGSFWGYKVVGL
-842 DDNGNFLFENS
+842 DDKGDFLFEGADGNP
-853 AGKAIAAKDATEDDK
+853 IAAKDASETDK
-868 RVIGNPTPDFT
+868 RVIGNPNPDFT
-879 YGMNINLGYKNWD
+879 YGLNINLGYKNWD

-911 MYYFCYDNNCLADA
+911 MYYFCYDNNCLTDA
-925 LNSWTA
+925 LNSWSPTNKNA
-931 DAKSTRLPIAK
+931 SLPIPK

-948 VNSLPSSFY
+948 VNSLPSTFY

-966 KNLQLGYTFDQKQLK
+966 KNLQIGYTFDKKLLK
-981 GIAFVQSA
+981 KVGFIQSA
-989 RVYVGVQNLFT
+989 RIYAGVQNLFT

-1016 FNRGVDGLD
+1016 FNRGVDGLEAIAP
-1025 KVSPTINSRTYNIG
+1025 SINARTYNLG
-1039 FNVTF
+1039 FNITF

>member
-1 MSHFIFTETNT
+1 MATN
-12 HEIQT
+12 
-17 LEYQHMTICSK
+17 
-28 SVGWAL
+28 
-34 LCMAGGIYFS
+34 
-44 PAAAAATINKVEFL
+44 L
-58 KSAQADICTG
+58 KSISLVLLSIGGGVGFCPNPATAGTATNQAISMQAEHTAACTG
-68 TVTDASGEPLIGA
+68 VVKDPSGEALIGA
-81 SVVVKDTKVGAV
+81 SITVKGTKNATV
-93 TDIDGQFS
+93 TDIDGKFTLS
-101 MPEVRRGDVLV
+101 GINKGDVLV
-112 ISYLGFEPT
+112 ITYLGFDPT
-121 EVTWN
+121 EVKWN

-131 IVMTSDAQSLD
+131 ITLKSDAQDL
-142 ELVVVGY
+142 EEVVVVGY

-158 AAVATVSQKEIQKQ
+158 AAVATVSQKELQKQ

-187 VEVLQNGGEAGG
+187 VEVLQNGAEAGG

-214 EPLYIIDGAV
+214 EPLYIVDGAV

-234 HDIASIEIL
+234 NDIASIEIL

-299 QFANMVADNSSAYD
+299 SFANMVADNSSAYD
-313 RATENVNPSNPDYSQ
+313 RAAENVTPSNPDYSQ
-328 DWQDLYYR
+328 DWQDIYYR
-336 NAAMWN
+336 NASMWN
-342 LSAGVSGGGE
+342 LSAGISGGGE
-352 KSTFSSS
+352 HSTFSTS
-359 IGYTKQD
+359 IGYTKQE
-366 GIIIQSD
+366 GIVIQSD

-384 YKTGRFAIA
+384 YKKGRFSIN

-401 SKRAAPTTRYIEIP
+401 NKKAMPTVRYIEIP
-415 TIPVYDSQGRYL
+415 TIPVYDAYGRYI

-447 EIYAKDNYTRKT
+447 EMYAKNSYTKKT
-459 DITGSLGITVD
+459 DITGSLGVTVD
-470 IWGGIKYKINLAGS
+470 IWNGIKYKLNLAGS

-493 TPEYASYWTADGL
+493 IPQYASYWSEDGS

-521 RGESFNYT
+521 RGENFNYT

-535 YNGTFGGHSFDAL
+535 YNGSFGGHNFDVL
-548 LGTSWMREYYRTMS
+548 LGTSWMREFYRTMS
-562 ISSGVNNLGSA
+562 ISSGVNDLGA
-573 SVTTYNGEGI
+573 PSVTTYNGDGTV
-583 IGSEEL
+583 GSEEL

-595 FFARI
+595 FFARL

-608 LLSLSIR
+608 LLSVSIR

-620 KFAKGHRT
+620 KFAKGHRV

-635 AGWNVHEEPF
+635 AGWNVHEESF
-645 FHVSWISKLKLR
+645 FKIPWISKLKLR

-676 AYGPVPAI
+676 AYGPVATI

-698 QTDLTWEKAISSNF
+698 QSDLTWEKAISSNF
-712 GIELGLFD
+712 GIELGFLN

-733 NNDLLAPLEA
+733 NNDLLAPLES

-750 VVINNGT
+750 IVINKGT

-766 ENKGF
+766 ANKGF
-771 EFTLGYRNDWH
+771 EFTIGYRKNWNDWS
-782 DWHLD
+782 LD

-792 SFLRNKVLKLGE
+792 SFLRNNVVKLGE

-810 GDLMSTK
+810 GSLMSSK
-817 FNDRPTITKVGL
+817 FNDRPTITKEGL
-829 PIGSFWGYKIAGV
+829 PIGSFWGYQVVGV
-842 DDNGNFLFENS
+842 DDNGDFLFES
-853 AGKAIAAKDATEDDK
+853 ADGKAIAAKDATEDDK

-879 YGMNINLGYKNWD
+879 YGLNINVGYKNWD

-911 MYYFCYDNNCLADA
+911 MYYFCYDNNCLTDA
-925 LNSWTA
+925 LNSWTTENR
-931 DAKSTRLPIAK
+931 SNRLPIAK

-948 VNSLPSSFY
+948 VNSLPSTFY
-957 VEDGSYLRL
+957 IEDGSYLRL
-966 KNLQLGYTFDQKQLK
+966 KNLQIGYTFDQKLLK
-981 GIAFVQSA
+981 KVGFIQSA
-989 RVYVGVQNLFT
+989 RIYAGVQNLFT

-1016 FNRGVDGLD
+1016 FDRGVDGLEAI
-1025 KVSPTINSRTYNIG
+1025 SPSINSRTYNIG
-1039 FNVTF
+1039 FNITF

>member
-1 MSHFIFTETNT
+1 MQAENT
-12 HEIQT
+12 
-17 LEYQHMTICSK
+17 
-28 SVGWAL
+28 
-34 LCMAGGIYFS
+34 
-44 PAAAAATINKVEFL
+44 AA
-58 KSAQADICTG
+58 CTG
-68 TVTDASGEPLIGA
+68 IVKEPSGETLIGA
-81 SVVVKDTKVGAV
+81 SITVKGTKNATV
-93 TDIDGQFS
+93 TDIDGKFTLS
-101 MPEVRRGDVLV
+101 GVKKGDVLV
-112 ISYLGFEPT
+112 VTYLGFDPT
-121 EVTWN
+121 EVKWN
-126 GQPLN
+126 GTPLN
-131 IVMTSDAQSLD
+131 ITLKSEAQDL
-142 ELVVVGY
+142 EEVVVVGY

-187 VEVLQNGGEAGG
+187 VEVLQNGAEAGG

-214 EPLYIIDGAV
+214 EPLYIVDGAV

-234 HDIASIEIL
+234 NDISSIEIL

-279 SWSYQTPSKKL
+279 SYSYQTPSKKL

-299 QFANMVADNSSAYD
+299 SFANMVADNSSAYD

-328 DWQDLYYR
+328 DWQDIYYR
-336 NAAMWN
+336 NASMWN
-342 LSAGVSGGGE
+342 LSAAISGGGE
-352 KSTFSSS
+352 HSTFSTS
-359 IGYTKQD
+359 IGYTKQE
-366 GIIIQSD
+366 GIVIQSD

-384 YKTGRFAIA
+384 YKKGRFSVT

-401 SKRAAPTTRYIEIP
+401 NKKAMPTVRYIEIP
-415 TIPVYDSQGRYL
+415 TIPVYDAYGRYI

-447 EIYAKDNYTRKT
+447 EMYAKNSYTKKT
-459 DITGSLGITVD
+459 DITGSLGVTVD
-470 IWGGIKYKINLAGS
+470 IWNGIKYKLNLAGS

-493 TPEYASYWTADGL
+493 IPQYASYWSEDGS

-521 RGESFNYT
+521 RGENFNYT
-529 IDNLLT
+529 IDNLIT
-535 YNGTFGGHSFDAL
+535 YNGSFGGHNFDVL
-548 LGTSWMREYYRTMS
+548 LGTSWMREFYRTMS
-562 ISSGVNNLGSA
+562 ISSGVNDLGAA
-573 SVTTYNGEGI
+573 SVTTYNGDGTV
-583 IGSEEL
+583 GSEEL

-595 FFARI
+595 FFARL

-608 LLSLSIR
+608 LLSVSIR

-620 KFAKGHRT
+620 KFAKGHRV

-635 AGWNVHEEPF
+635 AGWNMHEEPF
-645 FHVSWISKLKLR
+645 FKIPWISKLKLR

-676 AYGPVPAI
+676 AYGPVATI

-698 QTDLTWEKAISSNF
+698 QSDLTWEKAISSNF
-712 GIELGLFD
+712 GIELGFLN

-733 NNDLLAPLEA
+733 NNDLLAPLES

-750 VVINNGT
+750 IVINKGT

-766 ENKGF
+766 ANKGF
-771 EFTLGYRNDWH
+771 EFTLGYRKNWKDWS
-782 DWHLD
+782 LD

-792 SFLRNKVLKLGE
+792 SFLRNNVVKLGE

-810 GDLMSTK
+810 GSLMSSK
-817 FNDRPTITKVGL
+817 FNDRPTITKEGL
-829 PIGSFWGYKIAGV
+829 PIGSFWGYQVVGV
-842 DDNGNFLFENS
+842 DENGDFLFES
-853 AGKAIAAKDATEDDK
+853 ADGKAIAAKDATEDDK

-879 YGMNINLGYKNWD
+879 YGLNINVGYKNWD

-911 MYYFCYDNNCLADA
+911 MYYFCYDNNCLTDA
-925 LNSWTA
+925 LNSWTTENR
-931 DAKSTRLPIAK
+931 SNRLPIAK

-948 VNSLPSSFY
+948 VNSLPSTFY

-966 KNLQLGYTFDQKQLK
+966 KNLQIGYTFDQKMLK
-981 GIAFVQSA
+981 KVGFIQSA
-989 RVYVGVQNLFT
+989 RIYAGVQNLFT

-1009 EVSSNTL
+1009 EVGSNTL
-1016 FNRGVDGLD
+1016 FDRGVDGLEAI
-1025 KVSPTINSRTYNIG
+1025 SPSINSRTYNIG
-1039 FNVTF
+1039 FNITF

>member
-1 MSHFIFTETNT
+1 MQAEHT
-12 HEIQT
+12 
-17 LEYQHMTICSK
+17 
-28 SVGWAL
+28 
-34 LCMAGGIYFS
+34 
-44 PAAAAATINKVEFL
+44 AA
-58 KSAQADICTG
+58 CTG
-68 TVTDASGEPLIGA
+68 VVKDPSGEALIGA
-81 SVVVKDTKVGAV
+81 SITVKGTKNATV
-93 TDIDGQFS
+93 TDIDGKFTLS
-101 MPEVRRGDVLV
+101 GINKGDVLV
-112 ISYLGFEPT
+112 ITYLGFDPT
-121 EVTWN
+121 EVKWN

-131 IVMTSDAQSLD
+131 ITLKSDAQDL
-142 ELVVVGY
+142 EEVVVVGY

-158 AAVATVSQKEIQKQ
+158 AAVATVSQKELQKQ

-187 VEVLQNGGEAGG
+187 VEVLQNGAEAGG

-214 EPLYIIDGAV
+214 EPLYIVDGAV

-234 HDIASIEIL
+234 NDIASIEIL
-243 KDGSAAAIYGSRAA
+243 KDGSAAAIYGSCAA

-299 QFANMVADNSSAYD
+299 SFANMVADNSSAYD
-313 RATENVNPSNPDYSQ
+313 RAAENVNPSNPDYSQ
-328 DWQDLYYR
+328 DWQDIYYR
-336 NAAMWN
+336 NASMWN
-342 LSAGVSGGGE
+342 LSAGISGGGE
-352 KSTFSSS
+352 HSTFSTS
-359 IGYTKQD
+359 IGYTKQE
-366 GIIIQSD
+366 GIVIQSD

-384 YKTGRFAIA
+384 YKKGRFSIN

-401 SKRAAPTTRYIEIP
+401 NKKAMPTVRYIEIP
-415 TIPVYDSQGRYL
+415 TIPVYDAYGRYI

-447 EIYAKDNYTRKT
+447 EMYAKNSYTKKT
-459 DITGSLGITVD
+459 DITGSLGVTVD
-470 IWGGIKYKINLAGS
+470 IWNGIKYKLNLAGS

-493 TPEYASYWTADGL
+493 IPQYASYWSEDGS

-521 RGESFNYT
+521 RGENFNYT

-535 YNGTFGGHSFDAL
+535 YNGSFGGHNFDVL
-548 LGTSWMREYYRTMS
+548 LGTSWMREFYRTMS
-562 ISSGVNNLGSA
+562 ISSGVNDLGA
-573 SVTTYNGEGI
+573 PSVTTYNGDGTV
-583 IGSEEL
+583 GSEEL

-595 FFARI
+595 FFARL

-608 LLSLSIR
+608 LLSVSIR

-620 KFAKGHRT
+620 KFAKGHSV

-635 AGWNVHEEPF
+635 AGWNVHEESF
-645 FHVSWISKLKLR
+645 FKIPWISKLKLR
-657 GSYGEMGANFIDP
+657 GSYGEMGANFIDS

-676 AYGPVPAI
+676 AYGPVATI

-698 QTDLTWEKAISSNF
+698 QNDLTWEKAISSNF
-712 GIELGLFD
+712 GIELGFLN

-733 NNDLLAPLEA
+733 NNDLLAPLES

-750 VVINNGT
+750 IVINKGT

-766 ENKGF
+766 ANKGF
-771 EFTLGYRNDWH
+771 EFTIGYRKNWNDWS
-782 DWHLD
+782 LD

-792 SFLRNKVLKLGE
+792 SFLRNNVVKLGE

-810 GDLMSTK
+810 GSLMSSK
-817 FNDRPTITKVGL
+817 FNDRPTITKEGL
-829 PIGSFWGYKIAGV
+829 PIGSFWGYQVVGV
-842 DDNGNFLFENS
+842 DDNGDFLFES
-853 AGKAIAAKDATEDDK
+853 ADGKAIAAKDATEDDK

-879 YGMNINLGYKNWD
+879 YGLNINVGYKNWD

-911 MYYFCYDNNCLADA
+911 MYYFCYDNNCLTDA
-925 LNSWTA
+925 LNSWTTENR
-931 DAKSTRLPIAK
+931 SNRLPIAK

-948 VNSLPSSFY
+948 VNSLPSTFY
-957 VEDGSYLRL
+957 IEDGSYLRL
-966 KNLQLGYTFDQKQLK
+966 KNLQIGYTFDQKLLK
-981 GIAFVQSA
+981 KVGFIQSA
-989 RVYVGVQNLFT
+989 RIYAGVQNLFT

-1016 FNRGVDGLD
+1016 FDRGVDGLEAI
-1025 KVSPTINSRTYNIG
+1025 SPSINSRTYNIG
-1039 FNVTF
+1039 FNITF

>member
-1 MSHFIFTETNT
+1 MQAEHT
-12 HEIQT
+12 
-17 LEYQHMTICSK
+17 
-28 SVGWAL
+28 
-34 LCMAGGIYFS
+34 
-44 PAAAAATINKVEFL
+44 AA
-58 KSAQADICTG
+58 CTG
-68 TVTDASGEPLIGA
+68 VVKDPSGEALIGA
-81 SVVVKDTKVGAV
+81 SITVKGTKNATV
-93 TDIDGQFS
+93 TDIDGKFTLS
-101 MPEVRRGDVLV
+101 GINKGDVLV
-112 ISYLGFEPT
+112 ITYLGFDPT
-121 EVTWN
+121 EVKWN

-131 IVMTSDAQSLD
+131 ITLKSDAQDL
-142 ELVVVGY
+142 EEVVVVGY

-158 AAVATVSQKEIQKQ
+158 AAVATVSQKELQKQ

-187 VEVLQNGGEAGG
+187 VEVLQNGAEAGG

-214 EPLYIIDGAV
+214 EPLYIVDGAV

-234 HDIASIEIL
+234 NDIASIEIL

-299 QFANMVADNSSAYD
+299 SFANMVADNSSAYD
-313 RATENVNPSNPDYSQ
+313 RAAENVTPSNPDYSQ
-328 DWQDLYYR
+328 DWQDIYYR
-336 NAAMWN
+336 NASMWN
-342 LSAGVSGGGE
+342 LSAGISGGGE
-352 KSTFSSS
+352 HSTFSTS
-359 IGYTKQD
+359 IGYTKQE
-366 GIIIQSD
+366 GIVIQSD

-384 YKTGRFAIA
+384 YKKGRFSIN

-401 SKRAAPTTRYIEIP
+401 NKKAMPTVRYIEIP
-415 TIPVYDSQGRYL
+415 TIPVYDAYGRYI

-447 EIYAKDNYTRKT
+447 EMYAKNSYTKKT
-459 DITGSLGITVD
+459 YITGSLGVTVD
-470 IWGGIKYKINLAGS
+470 IWNGIKYKLNLAGS

-493 TPEYASYWTADGL
+493 IPQYASYWSEDGS

-521 RGESFNYT
+521 RGENFNYT

-535 YNGTFGGHSFDAL
+535 YNGSFGGHNFDVL
-548 LGTSWMREYYRTMS
+548 LGTSWMREFYRTMS
-562 ISSGVNNLGSA
+562 ISSGVNDLGA
-573 SVTTYNGEGI
+573 PSVTTYNGDGTV
-583 IGSEEL
+583 GSEEL

-595 FFARI
+595 FFARL

-608 LLSLSIR
+608 LLSVSIR

-620 KFAKGHRT
+620 KFAKGHRV

-635 AGWNVHEEPF
+635 AGWNVHEESF
-645 FHVSWISKLKLR
+645 FKIPWISKLKLR

-676 AYGPVPAI
+676 AYGPVATI

-698 QTDLTWEKAISSNF
+698 QSDLTWEKAISSNF
-712 GIELGLFD
+712 GIELGFLN

-733 NNDLLAPLEA
+733 NNDLLAPLES

-750 VVINNGT
+750 IVINKGT

-766 ENKGF
+766 ANKGF
-771 EFTLGYRNDWH
+771 EFTIGYRKNWNDWS
-782 DWHLD
+782 LD

-792 SFLRNKVLKLGE
+792 SFLRNNVVKLGE

-810 GDLMSTK
+810 GSLMSSK
-817 FNDRPTITKVGL
+817 FNDRPTITKEGL
-829 PIGSFWGYKIAGV
+829 PIGSFWGYQVVGV
-842 DDNGNFLFENS
+842 DDNGDFLFES
-853 AGKAIAAKDATEDDK
+853 ADGKAIAAKDATEDDK

-879 YGMNINLGYKNWD
+879 YGLNINVGYKNWD

-911 MYYFCYDNNCLADA
+911 MYYFCYDNNCLTDA
-925 LNSWTA
+925 LNSWTTENR
-931 DAKSTRLPIAK
+931 SNRLPIAK

-948 VNSLPSSFY
+948 VNSLPSTFY
-957 VEDGSYLRL
+957 IEDGSYLRL
-966 KNLQLGYTFDQKQLK
+966 KNLQIGYTFDQKLLK
-981 GIAFVQSA
+981 KVGFIQSA
-989 RVYVGVQNLFT
+989 RIYAGVQNLFT

-1016 FNRGVDGLD
+1016 FDRGVDGLEAI
-1025 KVSPTINSRTYNIG
+1025 SPSINSRTYNIG
-1039 FNVTF
+1039 FNITF